1 MAGGVFL
8 RRGTELIEMVE
19 QPYELEDH
27 LQELVERHPSLLA
40 GDQVDPDAPRRW
52 LVLVADTIPTELQRV
67 VEFLNE
73 RMSPTEVLAVEIR
86 QYTGG
91 GEQTLVP
98 RVFGQTAQARQK
110 RRSSRTRGS
119 HQWDRESF
127 LDATTQAV

>member
-19 QPYELEDH
+19 QPYELEDY

-52 LVLVADTIPTELQRV
+52 LVLSPKQPFRRRRAAPADGASIICYTILTELQRV

-73 RMSPTEVLAVEIR
+73 RMSPTEVLVVEIR

-91 GEQTLVP
+91 GEQTLGTV
-98 RVFGQTAQARQK
+98 RFSTAGAR
-110 RRSSRTRGS
+110 SI
-119 HQWDRESF
+119 
-127 LDATTQAV
+127 A